1 MGEQCDTQFLAV
13 YPLPSLSTTFPTGKV
28 VRLNARKREDGRLE
42 ATAVWMD
49 GPHPPGYR
57 GSALVCQLDHQAREQ
72 LFAVSGRPEHKT
84 NPLSGASDH
93 AVSARVAEYLTE
105 ELGLLHLEA
114 GDGGAVL
121 FHLNQVWERNIIKVR
136 YNIQHNSLRTSTS
149 WDLGP
154 SYDNHCI
161 CELPILSQSC
171 SSIA

>member
-1 MGEQCDTQFLAV
+1 MKLGEKSDTQFLAV
-13 YPLPSLSTTFPTGKV
+13 YPLPSLSTVFPTGKV

-121 FHLNQVWERNIIKVR
+121 FHLNQVWERNIIKVGD
-136 YNIQHNSLRTSTS
+136 NIQSVSFILFP
-149 WDLGP
+149 P
-154 SYDNHCI
+154 SQQQYY
-161 CELPILSQSC
+161 
-171 SSIA
+171 SIDSE

>member
-1 MGEQCDTQFLAV
+1 
-13 YPLPSLSTTFPTGKV
+13 
-28 VRLNARKREDGRLE
+28 
-42 ATAVWMD
+42 MD

-121 FHLNQVWERNIIKVR
+121 FHLNQVWVHNHFSKVR
-136 YNIQHNSLRTSTS
+136 LNRSVHGSALWTRIGL
-149 WDLGP
+149 
-154 SYDNHCI
+154 
-161 CELPILSQSC
+161 
-171 SSIA
+171 

>member
-1 MGEQCDTQFLAV
+1 MKTGDVSDTPFLAV
-13 YPLPSLSTTFPTGKV
+13 HPLPSLSTTFSTGKV

-49 GPHPPGYR
+49 GHHPPGYR

-121 FHLNQVWERNIIKVR
+121 FHLNQVWEYSVLKVR
-136 YNIQHNSLRTSTS
+136 STVV
-149 WDLGP
+149 
-154 SYDNHCI
+154 
-161 CELPILSQSC
+161 
-171 SSIA
+171 